1 MKKILILTSSGG
13 GGHLSTSNA
22 LAFYLKNDYDT
33 TTLNIFADLL
43 QSLDPLRV
51 LTRNSFGLEDFYNF
65 FIQKNQSWLLTLF
78 YRWGV
83 WFIRLRRKKIEALL
97 QDYCQKHAIDLIISV
112 IPIINNITLTVAQKL
127 DIPFLLIPTD
137 LDTRTYL
144 VDIQNPDYKKFYLA
158 IPFDDPQIDAPIIQ
172 AHINK
177 NQLLTIKTL
186 LRPDFFENK
195 NILLLKNKLDI
206 PDNTVTVMILMGARG
221 SHTIE
226 KLCKEMAHIKKP
238 MHLIVCIGTYE
249 KIKKNIEKIR
259 FPSTTTISLVDF
271 TQHISD
277 LMAVSDI
284 IFSKSGSISVYE
296 ALCMNKP
303 LLLDATSKVLPW
315 ELFNHHFV
323 ENHHFGKS
331 IKKYS
336 DIIPLISS
344 LIADPKQLT
353 TYHNNL
359 KAFNAK
365 NSTREIT
372 SVIKDIL

>member
-1 MKKILILTSSGG
+1 
-13 GGHLSTSNA
+13 
-22 LAFYLKNDYDT
+22 
-33 TTLNIFADLL
+33 
-43 QSLDPLRV
+43 
-51 LTRNSFGLEDFYNF
+51 
-65 FIQKNQSWLLTLF
+65 
-78 YRWGV
+78 
-83 WFIRLRRKKIEALL
+83 
-97 QDYCQKHAIDLIISV
+97 
-112 IPIINNITLTVAQKL
+112 
-127 DIPFLLIPTD
+127 
-137 LDTRTYL
+137 
-144 VDIQNPDYKKFYLA
+144 
-158 IPFDDPQIDAPIIQ
+158 
-172 AHINK
+172 
-177 NQLLTIKTL
+177 
-186 LRPDFFENK
+186 
-195 NILLLKNKLDI
+195 
-206 PDNTVTVMILMGARG
+206 
-221 SHTIE
+221 
-226 KLCKEMAHIKKP
+226 
-238 MHLIVCIGTYE
+238 
-249 KIKKNIEKIR
+249 
-259 FPSTTTISLVDF
+259 
-271 TQHISD
+271 
-277 LMAVSDI
+277 MAVSDI